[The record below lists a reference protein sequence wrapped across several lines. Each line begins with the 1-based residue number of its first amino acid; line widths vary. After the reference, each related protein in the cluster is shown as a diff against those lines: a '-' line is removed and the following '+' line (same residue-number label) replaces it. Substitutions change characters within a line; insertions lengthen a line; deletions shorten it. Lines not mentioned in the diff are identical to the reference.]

1 MKKNLLF
8 VLLVILS
15 LSFMGSL
22 FAQVPVTIGEGTS
35 VNGTTGS
42 PAPYGTWYKA
52 FRQQYLVLA
61 TEFNNAGGGPGEITS
76 VAFQVDDLNGTT
88 PMTNFRVRMKHTS
101 QTNLSSAFEAGDYQV
116 LFQADT
122 FIPEVGLNT
131 HVFSQ
136 PFIWDGASN
145 ILIETVTDVCAGSYA
160 YNPSSPYTAT
170 TFNSSLRF
178 QSDSANG
185 DTATTGTTLAN
196 RTNMVFMME
205 QLDMQ
210 DLVAMSVT
218 GPNSPSLN
226 SDATY
231 TVRIKSLCPAPVSN
245 YTVTLFKAPDT
256 VIATQAG
263 VSIAPMEELDF
274 ELTWTP
280 TEEGAFQLFGNVSMT
295 GDENPAND
303 NTPMFNVTVMPEGL
317 VEIAV
322 GDGTLANTT
331 TGPPTPYGT
340 YWQNFREHYLVKA
353 SELNNAGG
361 GPGEIYALSF
371 EVANLNSVSAMPNY
385 RIRMKHTTQQEL
397 TTTFEVGDYTQVF
410 QSDSFMPINGWNL
423 HPFSVPF
430 DWDGAS
436 NILVEVVCDFVGG
449 YTQNASVYYTGMNF
463 ASSLRYQSDSVPA
476 DTNPT
481 GTLSNNRSNMVF
493 NMQQLDMQDMVGLS
507 IVGPTTPNV
516 NSTIGYTVRVKNI
529 SPNTVTNYSV
539 KLMEA
544 PNTEIASLPG
554 TAIGPM
560 EELDFVLNWTPTVVG
575 ETQLFGR
582 VVMPNDEN
590 PANDNTPMLTVNVMT
605 EGLLVVEL
613 GTGTGVNG
621 NTGSPAPYGTWYKA
635 FREQFLFTA
644 DELFAAGAAPG
655 LLNGVAFNV
664 SSLDEC
670 TPMTNYRIRVK
681 DTDQTAL
688 SSAFEAGDY
697 EEVFQADSFMPVE
710 GWNLHAFTTPY
721 MWDGASNLLI
731 DIVTDPIAGS
741 YARNALTY
749 MTNTGFNSSLRFNS
763 DTASGTTGTTGTASM
778 NRTNARF
785 FLDIMDMG
793 SISGNITSA
802 GAPLADVT
810 VVIENSAFNTITSA
824 DGSYSF
830 PFAPTGAQTVT
841 ASKHG
846 YADVSHNVTVVVD
859 ENTVQNFVMT
869 QLPQVSVTGRIVG
882 SDNPTVGLGD
892 GTFSLSGYEPY
903 SVETDA
909 SGNFTIPNV
918 YANHVYNYNA
928 TALGYAVTVGTL
940 DVGTSNINMGD
951 IIVNEVAYPPHSVV
965 ANEAADFQSV
975 ALTWESP
982 VPGGA
987 SFEDDFESYDDFATV
1002 FGDWV
1007 THDVD
1012 GSPTYAFSGV
1022 SFPGSGS
1029 EMSFIIFNPT
1039 ATTPPIDYEAHSGD
1053 KFAACF
1059 ASTSAVNNDWMIS
1072 PQVLGGGEVTF
1083 WAKTYMDYG
1092 LERFKVG
1099 VSTTGTEVA
1108 DFTIITGPN
1117 YITAPLDWT
1126 EFTFDLSDYAGQ
1138 QIYVGINCVSDDC
1151 FIFWVDD
1158 FYAGP
1163 SRAAQRL
1170 TTAKDAAMEVSNVS
1184 SHRGV
1189 QIPRAIVE
1197 ATPANIVSKPLRQQE
1212 RVMTGFNVYR
1222 LLAADQNNEAQWTA
1236 LTTNPITVTAFDDAN
1251 WGPLPAGVYKYA
1263 VKAVYTNNVLSAPAF
1278 SQELHKGMM
1287 GVLSGTVYELGTSL
1301 PIEGV
1306 TVTAGDYSG
1315 VTNASGQYSFSIY
1328 AGTYNVTAAKTGYES
1343 MTETGITIAPG
1354 ANVELD
1360 FVLNE
1365 VTLPVAAV
1373 EAVEAGNNVNIT
1385 WMEPGTA
1392 GGEWI
1397 FYCGENDDAIG
1408 TGGAA
1413 DFDVAIRFPASALQ
1427 DYVGMSLH
1435 AVKVWPQYSGS
1446 FSIRVWTGGT
1456 SAAPGTMVV
1465 DQPFNEVIEQYNMV
1479 LLDDPV
1485 TITGNEELWFGMRC
1499 NVPSGYPAGCDAGPA
1514 IEGFGNM
1521 MYFQN
1526 AWATLNDLAGLD
1538 YNWNIEGY
1546 VGYSAPDRTAE
1557 VALQKLDLQHHNESR
1572 ALEGYKVWR
1581 LLQGQ
1586 ETNEAQWTALTP
1598 GAISATAFQDS
1609 GWGTLPDGYYRWAV
1623 KAEYTGGA
1631 LSMPA
1636 FSNTLHRLTEVGT
1649 LAGYVRNLAGEAI
1662 AGATV
1667 SSGEYSATTNGQ
1679 GAYSMM
1685 LPAGTHTVIASH
1697 PSYAASSQSGIIVVT
1712 GQITN
1717 LDFALELTSIVFF
1730 DDFESYDNFAVNFA
1744 PWTFHDID
1752 GSTTYA
1758 FSGITFPGSGTAM
1771 SYIIFNPSATSPV
1784 LDFDAHSGDKM
1795 AACFAST
1802 SAVNNDWM
1810 ITPQVP
1816 GGGTLSFWARTYMD
1830 YGLERLKV
1838 GVSTTGTEVADFTFI
1853 QGGNYLQ
1860 VPLDWTEYVMD
1871 LGAYAG
1877 DMIHIAFN
1885 CVSDDCFILFVEDV
1899 QVEAAPS
1906 NEDNTAPVLVT
1917 ELRSNYPNPFNPE
1930 TTINFSVKENGP
1942 VSVSVYNVK
1951 GQLVR
1956 NLVNDV
1962 RSAGNH
1968 SVVWNGKDNNGRD
1981 VSSGVYYYKMNAGK
1995 YSSTK
2000 KMVLMK

>member
-1 MKKNLLF
+1 
-8 VLLVILS
+8 
-15 LSFMGSL
+15 MGSL

-1007 THDVD
+1007 THDLD
-1012 GSPTYAFSGV
+1012 GSTTYGFSGV

-1236 LTTNPITVTAFDDAN
+1236 LT
-1251 WGPLPAGVYKYA
+1251 
-1263 VKAVYTNNVLSAPAF
+1263 
-1278 SQELHKGMM
+1278 
-1287 GVLSGTVYELGTSL
+1287 
-1301 PIEGV
+1301 
-1306 TVTAGDYSG
+1306 
-1315 VTNASGQYSFSIY
+1315 
-1328 AGTYNVTAAKTGYES
+1328 
-1343 MTETGITIAPG
+1343 
-1354 ANVELD
+1354 
-1360 FVLNE
+1360 
-1365 VTLPVAAV
+1365 
-1373 EAVEAGNNVNIT
+1373 
-1385 WMEPGTA
+1385 
-1392 GGEWI
+1392 
-1397 FYCGENDDAIG
+1397 
-1408 TGGAA
+1408 
-1413 DFDVAIRFPASALQ
+1413 
-1427 DYVGMSLH
+1427 
-1435 AVKVWPQYSGS
+1435 
-1446 FSIRVWTGGT
+1446 
-1456 SAAPGTMVV
+1456 
-1465 DQPFNEVIEQYNMV
+1465 
-1479 LLDDPV
+1479 
-1485 TITGNEELWFGMRC
+1485 
-1499 NVPSGYPAGCDAGPA
+1499 
-1514 IEGFGNM
+1514 
-1521 MYFQN
+1521 
-1526 AWATLNDLAGLD
+1526 
-1538 YNWNIEGY
+1538 
-1546 VGYSAPDRTAE
+1546 
-1557 VALQKLDLQHHNESR
+1557 
-1572 ALEGYKVWR
+1572 
-1581 LLQGQ
+1581 
-1586 ETNEAQWTALTP
+1586 P

-1752 GSTTYA
+1752 GSTTYP